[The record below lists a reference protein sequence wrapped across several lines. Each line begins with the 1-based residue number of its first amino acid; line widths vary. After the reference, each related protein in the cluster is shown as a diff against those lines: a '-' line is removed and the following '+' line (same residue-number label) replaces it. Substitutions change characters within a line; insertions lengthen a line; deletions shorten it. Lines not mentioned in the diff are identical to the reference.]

1 MALDEIRKPHGQLV
15 VDEVLRWDRK
25 HLCKTYE
32 RRRYVWGEI
41 LLTIQLLKS
50 QLLGL
55 PDETEYHKPSDKV
68 ESGVETNL
76 S

>member
-1 MALDEIRKPHGQLV
+1 M
-15 VDEVLRWDRK
+15 
-25 HLCKTYE
+25 
-32 RRRYVWGEI
+32 WGEI